1 MRRALSKLRDR
12 AEDVLALIFATD
24 FAWKEKPKDPRNGL

>member
-12 AEDVLALIFATD
+12 VEDVLAIIFATD
-24 FAWKEKPKDPRNGL
+24 FVWKDKPKDPRNGI

>member
-1 MRRALSKLRDR
+1 MRRFLSRLRDR
-12 AEDVLALIFATD
+12 AEDLLAIVFATD